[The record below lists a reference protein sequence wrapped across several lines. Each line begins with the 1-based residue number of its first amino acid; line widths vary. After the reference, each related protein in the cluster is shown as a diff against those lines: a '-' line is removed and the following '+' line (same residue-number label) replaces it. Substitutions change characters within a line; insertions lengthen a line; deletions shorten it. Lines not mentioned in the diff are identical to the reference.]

1 MTEDERMGNLYQ
13 RFPVRVARAE
23 GARVWDESGKEY
35 LDCMAGYGVALVG
48 HRHPR
53 VVDAVRRQLDR
64 VITVHPSLYSA
75 EREEFLERLA
85 SEAPAGLTQ
94 AHLNNSGAEA
104 AEAALKM
111 ALKFTG
117 RRKVVAMRGAY
128 HGKTMGALSMTFGPK
143 YRKSFEPLIGPVKSA
158 PFGDAEALHAAVDG
172 DTAMVIAEP
181 VQGERGIYPAPGGFL
196 REARRAC
203 DESGAVLAFDEVQS
217 GLGRTG
223 YMWAAEHDGVTPDV
237 MCLAKGIA
245 GGVPMGATLA
255 RPEILSSLGRGEHTS
270 TFGGNPLSCAAGRAT
285 LEAIRA
291 ERLAENAGAVGAE
304 LLAGLERIGRRRRII
319 REVRGRGLMIGI
331 ELRFEVRGVLMEAI
345 RRGLLLLYSG
355 RNIIRLLPP
364 LVLTREQ
371 AASVLDTLDGVLAAE
386 EDGRR
391 TGGGGAG
398 GAGGAGGGGAS
409 PPAGD

>member
-1 MTEDERMGNLYQ
+1 MGNLYQ

-23 GARVWDESGKEY
+23 GARVWDGSGKEY
-35 LDCMAGYGVALVG
+35 IDCMAGYGVALVG
-48 HRHPR
+48 HRHPA
-53 VVDAVRRQLDR
+53 VVAAAKRQLDT

-85 SEAPAGLTQ
+85 AEAPAGLGQ

-143 YRKSFEPLIGPVKSA
+143 YRKSFEPLIGPVEFV
-158 PFGDAEALHAAVDG
+158 PFGDAEALRAAVG
-172 DTAMVIAEP
+172 PGTAMVIAEP
-181 VQGERGIYPAPGGFL
+181 VQGERGIYPAPDGFL

-203 DESGAVLAFDEVQS
+203 DESGAVLAFDEIQS

-223 YMWAAEHDGVTPDV
+223 RMWAAEHDGVAPDV

-270 TFGGNPLSCAAGRAT
+270 TFGGNPLSCAAGTAT
-285 LEAIRA
+285 LGAIRS
-291 ERLAENAGAVGAE
+291 EGMVGNAARVGAE
-304 LLAGLERIGRRRRII
+304 LIGRLERLREKRRII

-331 ELRFEVRGVLMEAI
+331 EMRFEVRDVLLEAI
-345 RRGLLLLYSG
+345 KRGLLLLYSG
-355 RNIIRLLPP
+355 RNIVRLLPP
-364 LVLTREQ
+364 LVLTRED
-371 AASVLDTLDGVLAAE
+371 AATVVDTLDDVLGAE
-386 EDGRR
+386 EKKRKGV
-391 TGGGGAG
+391 GGSGGAAGSG
-398 GAGGAGGGGAS
+398 GQGGAS
-409 PPAGD
+409 AG

>member
-1 MTEDERMGNLYQ
+1 MGNLYQ

-23 GARVWDESGKEY
+23 GARVWDDAGKEY

-53 VVDAVRRQLDR
+53 VVEAVRSQLDR
-64 VITVHPSLYSA
+64 AITVHPSLYSA
-75 EREEFLERLA
+75 EREAFLERLA
-85 SEAPAGLTQ
+85 SEAPPGLSQ

-143 YRKSFEPLIGPVKSA
+143 YRKSFEPLIGPVEFV
-158 PFGDAEALHAAVDG
+158 PFGDAGALRDAVGG

-181 VQGERGIYPAPGGFL
+181 VQGERGIYPAPPGFL
-196 REARRAC
+196 REMRRAC

-223 YMWAAEHDGVTPDV
+223 RMWAAEHDGVTPDI

-270 TFGGNPLSCAAGRAT
+270 TFGGNPLSCAAGTAA
-285 LEAIRA
+285 LEAIRG
-291 ERLAENAGAVGAE
+291 EGLVENAAAVGAE
-304 LLAGLERIGRRRRII
+304 LIAGLERLGEKRRII
-319 REVRGRGLMIGI
+319 REVRGRGLMIGV
-331 ELRFEVRGVLMEAI
+331 ELRYEVRGVLLDAI

-364 LVLTREQ
+364 LVITRAQ
-371 AASVLDTLDGVLAAE
+371 AAEALDTLDKALAAE
-386 EDGRR
+386 EARR
-391 TGGGGAG
+391 GSGGGGAA
-398 GAGGAGGGGAS
+398 GAGGR
-409 PPAGD
+409 

>member
-1 MTEDERMGNLYQ
+1 MGNLYQ

-23 GARVWDESGKEY
+23 GALVWDESGREY

-53 VVDAVRRQLDR
+53 VVEAVRGQLGR

-75 EREEFLERLA
+75 ERAEFLERLV
-85 SEAPAGLTQ
+85 SEAPAGLSQ

-143 YRKSFEPLIGPVKSA
+143 YRKSFEPLIGPVEFV
-158 PFGDAEALHAAVDG
+158 PFGDAEALHAAVDR

-181 VQGERGIYPAPGGFL
+181 VQGERGIYPAPAGFL

-203 DESGAVLAFDEVQS
+203 DENGAVLAFDEIQS

-223 YMWAAEHDGVTPDV
+223 RMWAAEHDGVAPDV

-270 TFGGNPLSCAAGRAT
+270 TFGGNPLSCAAGTAT
-285 LEAIRA
+285 LGAIR
-291 ERLAENAGAVGAE
+291 EEGLVENAGVVGAE
-304 LLAGLERIGRRRRII
+304 MLAELGRMKQRRRII
-319 REVRGRGLMIGI
+319 REVRGRGLMIGV
-331 ELRFEVRGVLMEAI
+331 ELRFEVRGVLEEAI

-355 RNIIRLLPP
+355 RNIVRLLPP

-371 AASVLDTLDGVLAAE
+371 AAAALGTLDAALAAE
-386 EDGRR
+386 EERR
-391 TGGGGAG
+391 SGGGA
-398 GAGGAGGGGAS
+398 AAGGGGGGQTGEAAAA
-409 PPAGD
+409 AGDGA